1 LRSAT
6 RRDGDNPT
14 STPLPGSTRPKP
26 KPKPKPVP
34 EPELDAGLLADL
46 IARVNEPAGYPAW
59 QRQVEGAGY
68 CQHPIRLAGRV
79 EQADTTTGEAATVF
93 DTDTQP
99 DRILLKACGTRR
111 AARCASCAQ
120 VYRRDA
126 FQLVRAG
133 LAGGKGVPASVGAH
147 PMVFVTFTAPSFGAV
162 HARRE
167 RGGTVHPCHPGKLGD
182 HCEHGRRRACWDRHD
197 GDDPILGAPLC
208 ADCFD
213 YVGAVVWNAL
223 ASELWRRTT
232 IYLRRVLA
240 RLVGVS
246 RAELGRRVVVS
257 YLKVAEFQ
265 RRGLV
270 HYHAV
275 IRLDGHD
282 QAHGE
287 NEADG
292 DRAGSGGVAPPV
304 GFTVELLS
312 QAICEAATAVTVP
325 VSLALVPELGGAGGG
340 WVGPR
345 PIGFGWGEQLDLR
358 VIGDGH
364 HQAGERGNAGERDGG
379 DEGGEWPAARLA
391 GYIAKY
397 ATKATESF
405 GAGLDRPIRS
415 ATELDQ
421 LDVPDHVARLV
432 RACWALGGRAGLA
445 GLGLRR
451 WAHMLGYGGHFTT
464 KSRRY
469 STTFRALRA
478 ARRAWVAR
486 HRYGPAVALDQDG
499 YLLPRPGMVALGFWR
514 YAGLGYTTAG
524 DAWLAVQMAAQAR
537 EMRRVARE
545 ELRGAA

>member
-1 LRSAT
+1 MPPGRLGMTSA
-6 RRDGDNPT
+6 P
-14 STPLPGSTRPKP
+14 
-26 KPKPKPVP
+26 
-34 EPELDAGLLADL
+34 
-46 IARVNEPAGYPAW
+46 EPAGALAVAVAEWCERARRPGGVGAW
-59 QRQVEGAGY
+59 LRAAEGAGW
-68 CQHPIRLAGRV
+68 CAHPVRLAGGV
-79 EQADTTTGEAATVF
+79 DHADTRTGEVRPVVDSRAE
-93 DTDTQP
+93 P
-99 DRILLKACGTRR
+99 DGVLLKACGTRR
-111 AARCASCAQ
+111 AARCPPCAE

-133 LAGGKGVPASVGAH
+133 LAGGKGVPESVGTH
-147 PMVFVTFTAPSFGAV
+147 PMVFVTFTAPSFGPV

-182 HCEHGRRRACWDRHD
+182 HCAHGRRRACWHRHD
-197 GDDPILGAPLC
+197 GDDPILGEPVC

-213 YVGAVVWNAL
+213 YDGAVVWNAL
-223 ASELWRRTT
+223 APELWRRTT

-282 QAHGE
+282 QSAEPGP
-287 NEADG
+287 
-292 DRAGSGGVAPPV
+292 VAPPD
-304 GFTVELLS
+304 GFTVEMLA
-312 QAICEAATAVTVP
+312 QAIREAASAVTAP
-325 VSLALVPELGGAGGG
+325 LPLPLALASGGAGGG

-345 PIGFGWGEQLDLR
+345 LIRFGWGEQLDLR
-358 VIGDGH
+358 VLNLSADHGD
-364 HQAGERGNAGERDGG
+364 QGEGEGDGG
-379 DEGGEWPAARLA
+379 DWPAARLA
-391 GYIAKY
+391 GYVAKY

-415 ATELDQ
+415 AAELDH

-432 RACWALGGRAGLA
+432 RACWELGGRAGLA

-478 ARRAWVAR
+478 ARRSWQNRRR
-486 HRYGPAVALDQDG
+486 HGSAVALDRDG
-499 YLLPRPGMVALGFWR
+499 HVLPPEGVAVVALWEYRGS
-514 YAGLGYTTAG
+514 GYTTAG
-524 DAWLAVQMAAQAR
+524 DAWLAAQMAVQAR